1 MQKTLFLIAAI
12 VACVAIAG
20 FLLFGIQRSA
30 PQQAPVPILLYYYNP
45 ALDQGEGGVQCSR
58 RGLAAV
64 GRTIP
69 STSTPIQDAVRLLL
83 RGEVSDEEKAQGVT
97 SEFPLPGVALS
108 AASLEDGVLTLT
120 FDDPGNRTSGG
131 SCRAGILW
139 FQIEAT
145 AQQFPEVTSVRFMPE
160 ELFQP

>member
-1 MQKTLFLIAAI
+1 MQKTSVLIAAAVVVCI
-12 VACVAIAG
+12 GVAV
-20 FLLFGIQRSA
+20 FLLTRWSA
-30 PQQAPVPILLYYYNP
+30 PQPASVPILLYYYNP

-58 RGLAAV
+58 QGLVAV

-69 STSTPIQDAVRLLL
+69 PTNTPIQDAVSLLL
-83 RGEVSDEEKAQGVT
+83 RGEIFDEEKAQGVT
-97 SEFPLPGVALS
+97 SEFPLSGVALT

-120 FDDPGNRTSGG
+120 FDDPENLTGGG
-131 SCRAGILW
+131 SCRVGILW

-145 AQQFPEVTSVRFMPE
+145 AKQFPEVTSVRFMPE